1 MVVAYL
7 KAKKLETAKL
17 NQQKVKVGIEYKK
30 FYSII
35 FNSFNYQSQFTLI

>member
-7 KAKKLETAKL
+7 KAKKLDTAKL
-17 NQQKVKVGIEYKK
+17 NQQKLKLGIEYEK

-35 FNSFNYQSQFTLI
+35 FNSFNYQTQFTLI